1 MILDI
6 GALPSVEGVHV
17 LYETTKAST
26 TSTVVGILI
35 LCIGLLNLSVFIY
48 LLASKSKQAF
58 WMIVFNLCFGVLNVC
73 NGLHWLT
80 KTEHYVYATIDDSA
94 KWTDVNRYYEL
105 SSVNGTLY
113 ELTLTE
119 PSD

>member
-17 LYETTKAST
+17 LYEATKTST
-26 TSTVVGILI
+26 TSTLVGILI
-35 LCIGLLNLSVFIY
+35 LCIALLNLSVFIHF
-48 LLASKSKQAF
+48 LVSKSKQAF
-58 WMIVFNLCFGVLNVC
+58 WVVMINLCFGVLNVC

-94 KWTDVNRYYEL
+94 KWTDVNQYYKL

-113 ELTLTE
+113 ELILVE
-119 PSD
+119 